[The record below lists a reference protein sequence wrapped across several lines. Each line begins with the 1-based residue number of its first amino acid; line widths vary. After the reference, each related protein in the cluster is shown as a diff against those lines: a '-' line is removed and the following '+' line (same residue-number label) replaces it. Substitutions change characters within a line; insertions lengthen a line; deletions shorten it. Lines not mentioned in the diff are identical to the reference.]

1 MDFFQEFDLL
11 QAKLMSLKNKIVTS
25 DDYAEFSPLLCQLSS
40 ELKSLRMMVSE
51 RIKVIDTMLASIGS
65 KIEKEGLSHE
75 YESMI
80 CDLDLERKN
89 LKRLL

>member
-1 MDFFQEFDLL
+1 MDFFQEFDIL
-11 QAKLMSLKNKIVTS
+11 QAKLISLKNKIIT
-25 DDYAEFSPLLCQLSS
+25 DEDFREYKKRLCQLSS